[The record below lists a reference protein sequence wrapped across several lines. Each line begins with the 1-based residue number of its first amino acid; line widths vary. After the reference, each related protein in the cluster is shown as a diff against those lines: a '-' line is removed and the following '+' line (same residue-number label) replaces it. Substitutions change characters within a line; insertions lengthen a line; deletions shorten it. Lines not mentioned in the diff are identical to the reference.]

1 MIFALVKLRLQFQ
14 ESFFMATAQTTKA
27 ETTLQD
33 EIKKLELQLAEKTA
47 LLNKQQQEKI
57 NQVISNFINEVE
69 KNGFNKVEVKKAVIE
84 KLTRKHKARK

>member
-1 MIFALVKLRLQFQ
+1 
-14 ESFFMATAQTTKA
+14 MATAQTTKA

-69 KNGFNKVEVKKAVIE
+69 KMVLIKSKLKAVIE

>member
-1 MIFALVKLRLQFQ
+1 
-14 ESFFMATAQTTKA
+14 MATAQTTKA

>member
-1 MIFALVKLRLQFQ
+1 
-14 ESFFMATAQTTKA
+14 MATAQTK
-27 ETTLQD
+27 EPKDNVLEE
-33 EIKKLELQLAEKTA
+33 EIKKLEQQLAEKTA

-69 KNGFNKVEVKKAVIE
+69 KNGFNKVEVKKAVME